1 MTQYELDV
9 LERAYN
15 ISQHIYTVQSR
26 LEIENMRRIL
36 LKAENESLINAI
48 ECELQRFKRVY
59 NILMLTLLT
68 KKQIECK

>member
-15 ISQHIYTVQSR
+15 ISQHIHKVQSR
-26 LEIENMRRIL
+26 LEIENLRRIL
-36 LKAENESLINAI
+36 LKDENESLINAI
-48 ECELQRFKRVY
+48 ECELQRFKCIY

-68 KKQIECK
+68 KKQIS